1 MKKFLVLAF
10 VCSALPAFS
19 YDIIPELVNT
29 LASPAAHDRQIMEDQ
44 MFRRSELDYNNE
56 VQTEKKKFEKKLK
69 TDEQKVQE
77 VKEQIQQAV
86 DRQQRNMGQ
95 SQFVEENGQL
105 KIKYGN

>member
-1 MKKFLVLAF
+1 MKKLILLAF

-19 YDIIPELVNT
+19 YDLVPELVNT
-29 LASPAAHDRQIMEDQ
+29 MASPAAHDRQILEDQ
-44 MFRRSELDYNNE
+44 MFRRSELDYGND